1 MWLYSKKVWVNLIW
15 ILSFAIFGCSK
26 KDGLENNTIS
36 SKQEQKSFLG
46 YSSKITEINGLS
58 FHYVEAGS
66 GPLILFLHGF
76 PYFAESWDPLL
87 KPLSEKNRVIAP
99 DNRGYG
105 YTEKPSQV
113 NDYKIEYLVA
123 DVTAFI
129 SKFAN
134 NKPVILVGHDWGGV
148 LAWSVAQKHPQ
159 LVNKVIAINAPPF
172 NVFLNMLAH
181 SDSQKEASS
190 YIDKLTSWVGKLY
203 FYLKGP
209 ELMWGSSMQRLHEKG
224 HVNDEF
230 KRAFLVAWSQKG
242 AAEAAVN
249 WYKANIP
256 AFDEINDDSYLQDKN
271 TRIQV
276 PSLLIWSKNDKAF
289 SFDTFQA
296 IPRYVDNL
304 EINVIDTTSHTPQF
318 DHTAEVLTAIK
329 MFIDSPS

>member
-1 MWLYSKKVWVNLIW
+1 ML
-15 ILSFAIFGCSK
+15 ILSLSMFGCSK
-26 KDGLENNTIS
+26 EKVLENNDIS
-36 SKQEQKSFLG
+36 SNKEQKSYLG
-46 YSSKITEINGLS
+46 YSSKIIEINGLS

-66 GPLILFLHGF
+66 GSLILFLHGF

-87 KPLSEKNRVIAP
+87 KPLSEKYHVVAP

-105 YTEKPSQV
+105 YTAKPPLV
-113 NDYKIEYLVA
+113 NDYNIEYLVA
-123 DVTAFI
+123 DVSALI
-129 SKFAN
+129 NKLAN

-181 SDSQKEASS
+181 SDSQREASS
-190 YIDKLTSWVGKLY
+190 YIDMLTSWVGELY
-203 FYLKGP
+203 FYIKGP
-209 ELMWGSSMQRLHEKG
+209 ELMWGSSLQQLHEKG

-230 KRAFLVAWSQKG
+230 KRAFLAAWSQKG

-304 EINVIDTTSHTPQF
+304 EINVIDTASHTPHL
-318 DHTAEVLTAIK
+318 DHTTEVLDAIEE
-329 MFIDSPS
+329 FIAQP